1 LLSLQELV
9 TSNNRKYENAELI
22 KEHLHQQINN
32 WYDRLNQYKS
42 LKKNAESNSIFVTLY
57 LEVYLSLHSE
67 EQETIDCSIKESL
80 QRVSLSFDSSFKV
93 EDYVK
98 AVMANN
104 NLSKRRST

>member
-1 LLSLQELV
+1 M

-42 LKKNAESNSIFVTLY
+42 LKKNAEANSILMTVY

-67 EQETIDCSIKESL
+67 EQEIIDCTIKESL
-80 QRVSLSFDSSFKV
+80 QRLSLAFDNSFKV
-93 EDYVK
+93 E
-98 AVMANN
+98 
-104 NLSKRRST
+104 